1 MAIEHP
7 GGLLV
12 AAIECSNMLTICI
25 GESSRANGKVQLAN

>member
-12 AAIECSNMLTICI
+12 VIECFNMLSI
-25 GESSRANGKVQLAN
+25 GIVETRNACDKFLLAN

>member
-12 AAIECSNMLTICI
+12 AIGCSNMLSICI
-25 GESSRANGKVQLAN
+25 GESSRANGKV

>member
-12 AAIECSNMLTICI
+12 AIECSNMLSICI
-25 GESSRANGKVQLAN
+25 EESSRVCDKVELPN

>member
-12 AAIECSNMLTICI
+12 AIECSNMLSICI
-25 GESSRANGKVQLAN
+25 EESNKANGEV

>member
-12 AAIECSNMLTICI
+12 VIECSNMLFYMYW
-25 GESSRANGKVQLAN
+25 GEEQWM

>member
-12 AAIECSNMLTICI
+12 AIECYIMLSICI
-25 GESSRANGKVQLAN
+25 KESSRACDKVELAN

>member
-12 AAIECSNMLTICI
+12 AIECSNMLSICI
-25 GESSRANGKVQLAN
+25 EESSKANGEV

>member
-12 AAIECSNMLTICI
+12 AIECYNMLTICI
-25 GESSRANGKVQLAN
+25 KESSRACDKVELAN